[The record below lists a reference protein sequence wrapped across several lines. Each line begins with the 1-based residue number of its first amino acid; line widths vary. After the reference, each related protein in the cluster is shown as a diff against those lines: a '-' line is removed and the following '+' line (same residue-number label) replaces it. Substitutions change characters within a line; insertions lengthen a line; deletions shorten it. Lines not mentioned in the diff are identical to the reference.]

1 MEFNFTLSE
10 LEGSED
16 FFTNLPSSNIN
27 SIPSS
32 RVTSPPVS
40 QEEVVIRSRGRRQF
54 PPSLSPERQEGNSPV
69 YERHFPSPPAST
81 SDLAEPSKP
90 EKKTRSASR
99 LSANT
104 DLVRRQLNFRMEEEE
119 QEEFAILKR
128 LPVIDKEESHDNRS
142 RLHHSER
149 EFLGSHKVKKQKMAM
164 HCSDHDVPSLQ
175 LAKGLSKQ
183 QLIGVLVKLTTANP
197 SLSPTLEE
205 LLPKPDLTDL
215 IKTLT
220 YLNQNIYKAL
230 PVTRLSDRA
239 DSLAH
244 NRVYTH
250 LLAFKKSLVEDLGML
265 VNAGQWDSVYEYVI
279 LSWDIVG
286 GTPVWTN
293 PVHNTTRNSCYK
305 HLATAAIK
313 AIKHQNSTPDDV
325 RKQLITLMTGSVV
338 REVQLCREMLLQM

>member
-10 LEGSED
+10 MEGSED
-16 FFTNLPSSNIN
+16 YFTNLPSSNIN

-32 RVTSPPVS
+32 QVTSPPVS
-40 QEEVVIRSRGRRQF
+40 QEELLIRSRGRRQF
-54 PPSLSPERQEGNSPV
+54 PPSFSPERREGNTPV
-69 YERHFPSPPAST
+69 YVRHFPSPPAST
-81 SDLAEPSKP
+81 SDFKEPSKP
-90 EKKTRSASR
+90 EKKTLSSSR

-104 DLVRRQLNFRMEEEE
+104 ELVRRQLDFQMEEED

-128 LPVIDKEESHDNRS
+128 LPVIDKGKSHENRS

-149 EFLGSHKVKKQKMAM
+149 EFLGSHKVKNQKTAVP
-164 HCSDHDVPSLQ
+164 CSDHVPSLQ
-175 LAKGLSKQ
+175 LAKGLSKK
-183 QLIGVLVKLTTANP
+183 QLIDVLVNLTAAHP
-197 SLSPTLEE
+197 SLSPTLEK
-205 LLPKPDLTDL
+205 LLPKPDLTDQ

-230 PVTRLSDRA
+230 PVTRLSDRS

-265 VNAGQWDSVYEYVI
+265 VNAGQWDSVLEYVI
-279 LSWDIVG
+279 MSWDIVA
-286 GTPVWTN
+286 GTPIWTN
-293 PVHNTTRNSCYK
+293 PVHNTTRNSCFK

-313 AIKHQNSTPDDV
+313 AIKQQNSTPDV
-325 RKQLITLMTGSVV
+325 RKQLIKLMTGSVV
-338 REVQLCREMLLQM
+338 REVHLCREMLLQK

>member
-16 FFTNLPSSNIN
+16 YITNLPSTNIN

-32 RVTSPPVS
+32 QVTNPPVS

-54 PPSLSPERQEGNSPV
+54 PPSFSPERKEENSPV
-69 YERHFPSPPAST
+69 YIRHFPSPPAST
-81 SDLAEPSKP
+81 PDFAEPSRP

-104 DLVRRQLNFRMEEEE
+104 ELARRQLDFRMEEDL
-119 QEEFAILKR
+119 EEFAILKL
-128 LPVIDKEESHDNRS
+128 LPVINKEDSHENRS
-142 RLHHSER
+142 RLHHSEI
-149 EFLGSHKVKKQKMAM
+149 EFLSRQQVEKQKTEVP
-164 HCSDHDVPSLQ
+164 CSDQLSALQ

-183 QLIGVLVKLTTANP
+183 QLIDVLVNLTAVNP
-197 SLSPTLEE
+197 SLSLTLER
-205 LLPKPDLTDL
+205 LLPKPDLTGL

>member
-16 FFTNLPSSNIN
+16 YITNLPYSNMN

-32 RVTSPPVS
+32 QASRLPVS
-40 QEEVVIRSRGRRQF
+40 QEEGVIRSRGRRQF
-54 PPSLSPERQEGNSPV
+54 PPSFSPERKEGHSPV
-69 YERHFPSPPAST
+69 YVRHFPSPPAST
-81 SDLAEPSKP
+81 SDFAKPSRP
-90 EKKTRSASR
+90 EKKARSASR
-99 LSANT
+99 LSADT
-104 DLVRRQLNFRMEEEE
+104 EVVRRQLDFQMEED
-119 QEEFAILKR
+119 QEEFAILKL
-128 LPVIDKEESHDNRS
+128 LPVVDKEETRENRS
-142 RLHHSER
+142 RLHHSEK
-149 EFLGSHKVKKQKMAM
+149 EFLGSHKVKKQKTAVP
-164 HCSDHDVPSLQ
+164 CSDQLHSLK

-183 QLIGVLVKLTTANP
+183 QLIDVLVNLTAANP
-197 SLSPTLEE
+197 SLSATLEK

-215 IKTLT
+215 MKTLT

-265 VNAGQWDSVYEYVI
+265 VNAGQWDSVLEYVI
-279 LSWDIVG
+279 LSWDIVAR
-286 GTPVWTN
+286 TPVWTN

-313 AIKHQNSTPDDV
+313 AIKQQNSTHDDV
-325 RKQLITLMTGSVV
+325 KKQLITLMTGSVV
-338 REVQLCREMLLQM
+338 REVQLCRELLQK

>member
-10 LEGSED
+10 MEGLED
-16 FFTNLPSSNIN
+16 YFTNLPSSNIN

-32 RVTSPPVS
+32 QVTSPPVS
-40 QEEVVIRSRGRRQF
+40 QEELLIRSRGRRQF
-54 PPSLSPERQEGNSPV
+54 PPSFSPERREGNTPV
-69 YERHFPSPPAST
+69 YVRHFPSPPAST
-81 SDLAEPSKP
+81 SDFKEPSKP
-90 EKKTRSASR
+90 EKKTFSSSR

-104 DLVRRQLNFRMEEEE
+104 ELVRRQLDFQMEEED

-128 LPVIDKEESHDNRS
+128 LPVIDKGKSHENRS

-149 EFLGSHKVKKQKMAM
+149 EFLDDSHKVENQKTAVPR
-164 HCSDHDVPSLQ
+164 SDHVPSLQ
-175 LAKGLSKQ
+175 LAKGLSKK
-183 QLIGVLVKLTTANP
+183 QLIDVLVNLTAAHP
-197 SLSPTLEE
+197 SLCPTLEK
-205 LLPKPDLTDL
+205 LLPKPDLTDQ

-230 PVTRLSDRA
+230 PVTRLSDRS

-265 VNAGQWDSVYEYVI
+265 VNAGQWDSVLEYVI
-279 LSWDIVG
+279 MSWDIVA
-286 GTPVWTN
+286 GTPIWTN
-293 PVHNTTRNSCYK
+293 PVHNTTRNSCFK

-313 AIKHQNSTPDDV
+313 AIKQQNSTPDV
-325 RKQLITLMTGSVV
+325 RKQLIKLMTGSVV
-338 REVQLCREMLLQM
+338 REVHLCREMLLQK